1 LKEQCPSLTLFIL
14 GEIEQNTISRLNNG
28 RIEYYSYKPI
38 AIGHELKIFYG
49 LKYYEDLG
57 YDPTPDDEDKISE

>member
-1 LKEQCPSLTLFIL
+1 M
-14 GEIEQNTISRLNNG
+14 EQNAISRLNQG
-28 RIEYYSYKPI
+28 QIEYYSYKPI

-57 YDPTPDDEDKISE
+57 YDPTPDNDQDKKGQSF